1 MPDYKKKRV
10 NRLRGAPKPR
20 RDKPERNTVP
30 DEIVMTPE
38 SRRARPEAK
47 SSESAVKESAQNL
60 KVVKGRKLERRRKTR
75 ILLTAA
81 AIAVIICTVLHFILP
96 VGIIENVGNLIAV
109 MGSGS
114 YPVELESSEV
124 VSAVSRGSYY
134 YVLTDTR
141 INAYS
146 GAGKEIYS
154 YAHGFENPVLKTSK
168 TRALVFSQG
177 GSDLLI
183 YNLQSLKGTLQTEK
197 PIITACISD
206 SGAYAVVTQSDSYA
220 AAVSVYGKNGK
231 LMYEW
236 FSASDTVNNIAISP
250 DGKKIA
256 LSLFNATSGA
266 YSSKISV
273 YGFESADPLFTK
285 NIDGS
290 PIYGLDSTH
299 NSGFF
304 AVSQNKLIFVKWSD
318 YTVKEYDSDYNAA
331 MFRAGS
337 GGAVVVFNRES
348 DRTDNRIVLFN
359 TKGERISEFEF
370 KQAVSDIQVSG
381 GHIYCMS
388 DTEVFLLSDSGE
400 KLRSTDCGFGA
411 VWLAVTGSNE
421 AAVIT
426 DNRIDKVKLVQ

>member
-20 RDKPERNTVP
+20 RDKPERNTAP

-96 VGIIENVGNLIAV
+96 VGIIENAGNLIAV

-134 YVLTDTR
+134 YILTDTR

-290 PIYGLDSTH
+290 PVYGLDSTH

-304 AVSQNKLIFVKWSD
+304 AISQNKVIFVKWSD

-337 GGAVVVFNRES
+337 GGAVAVFNRES

>member
-20 RDKPERNTVP
+20 RDKPERNTAP

-220 AAVSVYGKNGK
+220 AAVSVYSKNGK

-290 PIYGLDSTH
+290 PVYGLDSTH

-337 GGAVVVFNRES
+337 GGAVAVFNRES

-400 KLRSTDCGFGA
+400 KLRGADCGFGA

>member
-96 VGIIENVGNLIAV
+96 VGIIENAGNLIAV

-290 PIYGLDSTH
+290 PVYGLDSTH

-304 AVSQNKLIFVKWSD
+304 AISQNKVIFVKWSD

-337 GGAVVVFNRES
+337 GGAVAVFNRES

>member
-96 VGIIENVGNLIAV
+96 VGIIENAGNLIAV

-337 GGAVVVFNRES
+337 GGAVAVFNRES

>member
-134 YVLTDTR
+134 YILTDTR

-290 PIYGLDSTH
+290 PVYGLDSTH

-337 GGAVVVFNRES
+337 GGAVAVFNRES

>member
-38 SRRARPEAK
+38 SRRARPGAK

-256 LSLFNATSGA
+256 VSLFNATSGA

-290 PIYGLDSTH
+290 PVYGLDSTH

-318 YTVKEYDSDYNAA
+318 YNVKEYDSDYNAA

-337 GGAVVVFNRES
+337 GGAVAVFNRES

-359 TKGERISEFEF
+359 TKGEKISEFEF
-370 KQAVSDIQVSG
+370 KQTVSDIQVSG

-400 KLRSTDCGFGA
+400 KLRSADCGFGA